1 MSKLLFRTFETPGAI
16 YGLPHSVQVLQLE
29 EFWESEAPRIGE
41 EGAEGWAAWVSSGRK
56 QANPGFPA
64 IQPASGITD
73 LDPYRQW
80 AAREQHADQFQNLP
94 CRSIEGSHDPYSNIL
109 FSDVQA
115 LLIPLRS
122 SSAKVAFRKTWLSV
136 LGLHIPGFSASLS
149 DASEV
154 NWDDRWSVGHLTKP
168 SYLSALFPREALKK
182 RLATEATGGV
192 IVGREKE
199 YASGFGPLRSWGH
212 GVLDPL
218 GHGVRSERLGNGK
231 NAVVFWGVEDIE
243 GLEVSF
249 VRRIF
254 SQLRLGNVDTEWDAL
269 TLAFEALVNIKKYVF
284 FLMKRN
290 PA

>member
-1 MSKLLFRTFETPGAI
+1 MRTFETPGAF
-16 YGLPHSVQVLQLE
+16 YGLPHDVHVSQLE

-41 EGAEGWAAWVSSGRK
+41 EGAEGWAAWVSSGHK

-64 IQPASGITD
+64 IPPATSITD

-80 AAREQHADQFQNLP
+80 AAREQHADQFQTLP
-94 CRSIEGSHDPYSNIL
+94 CRSFEGTHDPYSSTL

-122 SSAKVAFRKTWLSV
+122 SSAKAAFRKTWLSV

-149 DASEV
+149 EASEV
-154 NWDDRWSVGHLTKP
+154 NWDDRWSAGHLTKP
-168 SYLSALFPREALKK
+168 SYLSALFPRETLKK
-182 RLATEATGGV
+182 RLPTEAAGGV

-212 GVLDPL
+212 DVLNSLDL
-218 GHGVRSERLGNGK
+218 GVRSEKLGIEK
-231 NAVVFWGVEDIE
+231 NTVVFWGVEDAE
-243 GLEVSF
+243 GVEIPF
-249 VRRIF
+249 VRRMF
-254 SQLRLGNVDTEWDAL
+254 SQLRLGDVDTEWDVL
-269 TLAFEALVNIKKYVF
+269 TLAFEALVNVKKYVSF
-284 FLMKRN
+284 IMKRN

>member
-1 MSKLLFRTFETPGAI
+1 M
-16 YGLPHSVQVLQLE
+16 QLE
-29 EFWESEAPRIGE
+29 EFWESEVPRIGE

-56 QANPGFPA
+56 QANPGLPT
-64 IQPASGITD
+64 IPPASGITD

-80 AAREQHADQFQNLP
+80 AAREQQADQSQNLP
-94 CRSIEGSHDPYSNIL
+94 SRSFEGSDDPYSSTL
-109 FSDVQA
+109 FSDVRA

-122 SSAKVAFRKTWLSV
+122 SSAKAAFRKTWLSV

-149 DASEV
+149 DAIEV
-154 NWDDRWSVGHLTKP
+154 NWDDRWSAGHLTKP
-168 SYLSALFPREALKK
+168 SYLSALFPRETLKQW
-182 RLATEATGGV
+182 LPTEATGGV

-212 GVLDPL
+212 GVLNPL
-218 GHGVRSERLGNGK
+218 DLGVRSEKLGNGGIT
-231 NAVVFWGVEDIE
+231 VVFWGVEDVE

-254 SQLRLGNVDTEWDAL
+254 SQLRLGDVDMEWDVL
-269 TLAFEALVNIKKYVF
+269 TLAFEALVNVKKYVF
-284 FLMKRN
+284 FIMKRN